1 MSILNIDLWIK
12 KKKKELFF
20 KCNFVALKNIKNWK
34 ITNNSIYHERKKFFS
49 IKPFFFSS
57 NIKEL
62 NNTYIPLIVQREVG
76 ILGIIKRK
84 IKDNDEY
91 LLQAKIEPGN
101 INKIQLSPTVQAT
114 KSNYTQ
120 VHGGK
125 PTNYI
130 NFFLKKKFKILSKF
144 KLAEQGTRYLT
155 KKNYNYLIDSGNYK
169 IKIKDNYKWI
179 KKNELVQ
186 LSKRNNFLN
195 MDTLSI
201 ISCSIKKIIEKKTIL
216 TFREII
222 DKYSRFNKKYFIER
236 KIISF
241 KDLKKWTIH
250 KYRIFDNQFKYFSII
265 GLKIITNCREISSW
279 CQPIIK
285 DHLKTFNGIL
295 ICEKFGTMHYLLKV
309 TLEPGFTKARFTSTV
324 LIKNFDKIKK
334 NNNER
339 YFHFFK
345 KRKGIVLNKKS
356 SDEGGRFYKN
366 EVHNV
371 ICLIKEYNIINRKN
385 YLWISHNQINELIKK
400 DMLTLE
406 ARNLFGYYNIEKLK

>member
-1 MSILNIDLWIK
+1 
-12 KKKKELFF
+12 
-20 KCNFVALKNIKNWK
+20 
-34 ITNNSIYHERKKFFS
+34 
-49 IKPFFFSS
+49 
-57 NIKEL
+57 
-62 NNTYIPLIVQREVG
+62 
-76 ILGIIKRK
+76 
-84 IKDNDEY
+84 
-91 LLQAKIEPGN
+91 
-101 INKIQLSPTVQAT
+101 LSPTVQAT

-125 PTNYI
+125 ATNYI

-155 KKNYNYLIDSGNYK
+155 KKNYNCLIDSGNYK

-216 TFREII
+216 TFSEII
-222 DKYSRFNKKYFIER
+222 DKYSRFNKKNFIER

-285 DHLKTFNGIL
+285 DHFKTFNGIL
-295 ICEKFGTMHYLLKV
+295 ICEKFGTMHYLLEV

-324 LIKNFDKIKK
+324 LIKNFNKIKK

-371 ICLIKEYNIINRKN
+371 ICLIKDYNIINKKN